1 MSDILTSVSGSTL
14 ILTLNRP
21 AKKNALTP
29 QMYEALA
36 NALNNAAG
44 DFAIRTV
51 VISGNPEAFTA
62 GNDIFDFLNTPPTGP
77 ESPVFAFLMALHDF
91 PKPLIAAVAGNAV
104 GIGTTLLLHCDL
116 VFAAPNALFS
126 MPFVTLG
133 LVPEG
138 GSSLLFPRLVGH
150 VKASEI
156 FLTGRNFGATEA
168 LEFGLIN
175 AITGDPLVMA
185 MDFATRIGEQ
195 PPTSVINTKAL
206 LKSGHHQA
214 VSMVI
219 EAESELFRLALE
231 SEEAKQA
238 FMKFLS
244 KKSLG

>member
-1 MSDILTSVSGSTL
+1 
-14 ILTLNRP
+14 
-21 AKKNALTP
+21 
-29 QMYEALA
+29 MYEVLA

-185 MDFATRIGEQ
+185 RDFATRIGEQ

>member
-1 MSDILTSVSGSTL
+1 
-14 ILTLNRP
+14 
-21 AKKNALTP
+21 
-29 QMYEALA
+29 MYEALA

>member
-1 MSDILTSVSGSTL
+1 MSDILTSVTGSTL
-14 ILTLNRP
+14 LLTLNRP

-29 QMYEALA
+29 QMYEVLA
-36 NALNNAAG
+36 RSLKNAAA

-51 VISGNPEAFTA
+51 IIAGNDQAFTA

-77 ESPVFAFLMALHDF
+77 ESPVFDFLMALHEF

-104 GIGTTLLLHCDL
+104 GIGTTMLLHCDL

-150 VKASEI
+150 AKASEI
-156 FLTGRNFGATEA
+156 FLTGRNFGVGEA
-168 LEFGLIN
+168 LEMGLIN
-175 AITGDPLVMA
+175 AITDDPLDMA
-185 MDFATRIGEQ
+185 MDFATRIGDQ
-195 PPTSVINTKAL
+195 PPTSVINSKAL

-214 VSMVI
+214 VAMVI

-231 SEEAKQA
+231 SEEAKHA
-238 FMKFLS
+238 FMNFLA

>member
-1 MSDILTSVSGSTL
+1 
-14 ILTLNRP
+14 
-21 AKKNALTP
+21 
-29 QMYEALA
+29 MYEALA

-185 MDFATRIGEQ
+185 RDFATRIGEQ

>member
-29 QMYEALA
+29 QMYEVLA

-150 VKASEI
+150 VKASEV
-156 FLTGRNFGATEA
+156 FLTGRNFDATEA

-175 AITGDPLVMA
+175 AITEDPLVMA